1 MARLRSRR
9 FSSFDPDFTPRWES
23 GCDCKVNLASRNLYS
38 LDAVFTIKDV
48 QSILQRLEFIKE
60 RKSWSIAWSWDRSF
74 LLLFFVVSLLS
85 FFFLKSYFFSWW
97 KACFLFSWI
106 LLFFPCGKSI
116 LLLFLL
122 ISFFAKNIWINVTWG
137 FLLTTWSVAKPRGQH
152 TCDPSTCSHRSSW
165 TKRFMFGVI
174 LYCT

>member
-1 MARLRSRR
+1 MKQIARLQGLRLNQVARLRGLGLKQVARLKSRR

-60 RKSWSIAWSWDRSF
+60 KKSWSIAWSWDRSF

-106 LLFFPCGKSI
+106 LLFFLVEIVS
-116 LLLFLL
+116 
-122 ISFFAKNIWINVTWG
+122 SYFF
-137 FLLTTWSVAKPRGQH
+137 S
-152 TCDPSTCSHRSSW
+152 
-165 TKRFMFGVI
+165 
-174 LYCT
+174 